1 MVFGSVRTIAFDTP
15 CSLNSARQGSVTP
28 LPTILAQWYTRVHVS
43 APDGSNEVSYIE
55 TSVNEHFGILTALD
69 VPNIY
74 PD

>member
-1 MVFGSVRTIAFDTP
+1 MRTIAFHAP
-15 CSLNSARQGSVTP
+15 CFLNPARQSSVTP
-28 LPTILAQWYTRVHVS
+28 LPTILTQWYTRVHVS
-43 APDGSNEVSYIE
+43 APDGGDEVSYIE

>member
-1 MVFGSVRTIAFDTP
+1 M
-15 CSLNSARQGSVTP
+15 TP
-28 LPTILAQWYTRVHVS
+28 LPTILAQQYTRVHVS
-43 APDGSNEVSYIE
+43 APDGGDEVSYIE